1 MFIEKVELT
10 NFRRFYGF
18 HKVSLDFNDEKNVT
32 IFSADNNSGKS
43 TFVNALTWCLYGDEL
58 HDSKDRSE
66 PYINTVILEEAEEA
80 ENNPT
85 AKVSVLIKFYEFDEK
100 GNKKFYEITREL
112 TYEKWGDADWMEQP
126 HDHVIFEDP
135 LGKTVED
142 DHAELKINELIPRDM
157 FRYFFFNG
165 PKMRKYFDYD
175 SDFNLQESI
184 DNISQLDLIGDVSDK
199 LKGVSSKL
207 KTDRTKNKHDDSSEI
222 LQKID
227 KTQSD
232 LMQCKENKKQL
243 KKDQEKALKKKLEYE
258 QKLEDI
264 KAKEV
269 KKLLKDRSKYETD
282 KKTIN
287 ADIKKNKLQYEKL
300 ILELFPICALF
311 DPIYNSYIAIEK
323 SIEKDAIPENIRNQL
338 LEYIK
343 DKGQCICGAD
353 LKEHPECIDEI
364 EQGLKAEDKLNSDFR
379 DEVDEFEKILKKLK
393 KIPKIEEISEE
404 INSKDEHLELI
415 QSKLNKISQDLMN
428 ADEDKVREYEVFY
441 NQFKD
446 DYENYSDE
454 LEDEIVRIDNLT
466 NNLTSLQKKYDQ
478 IEDLDEKSVIIN
490 RKIEFCNKLSGV
502 VLDLEDEVRNHI
514 KEKVNRKTKNQF
526 ISIKGD
532 EYSDVLLDDEYNV
545 TVIEKNGNDR
555 NTDDISDGIENL
567 LALSFIMALH
577 SINGFDLPLII
588 DAPFEKLDNTQ
599 RLNFIDNLHSFTK
612 DRQVVFLFTDSQY
625 TPEVRAN
632 MKNIVL
638 DEYELIK
645 TENKKTIIKPFSR

>member
-10 NFRRFYGF
+10 NFRRFYGS
-18 HKVSLDFNDEKNVT
+18 HKVSFDFNDEKNVT

-66 PYINTVILEEAEEA
+66 PYINTIILKEAEEL

-85 AKVSVLIKFYEFDEK
+85 AKVSVFIKFYEFDEK
-100 GNKKFYEITREL
+100 GKKNYFEVTREL

-126 HDHVIFEDP
+126 HDHVIFENQYEEP
-135 LGKTVED
+135 VED
-142 DHAELKINELIPRDM
+142 EHAELKIKERIPKDM

-165 PKMRKYFDYD
+165 PSMRDYFDYE

-184 DNISQLDLIGDVSDK
+184 DNISQLDLIGDVSKK
-199 LKGVSSKL
+199 LKKVHEKLKQDRKKNEHEDSSKL
-207 KTDRTKNKHDDSSEI
+207 SQQIDNVESE
-222 LQKID
+222 
-227 KTQSD
+227 
-232 LMQCKENKKQL
+232 LMECKENKKQL
-243 KKDQEKALKKKLEYE
+243 KKYQEKALKKKLEYE
-258 QKLEDI
+258 KKLDDI

-269 KKLLKDRSKYETD
+269 KKLIKDRSKYETD
-282 KKTIN
+282 KKTITS
-287 ADIKKNKLQYEKL
+287 DKKKYKSQYEKL

-311 DPIYNSYIAIEK
+311 DPIYNSYVAIEK
-323 SIEKDAIPENIRNQL
+323 SIEKDAIPENIRDQL

-364 EQGLKAEDKLNSDFR
+364 EQGLKAEDQINSKFR
-379 DEVDEFEKILKKLK
+379 DESDEFEKILKKLK
-393 KIPKIEEISEE
+393 KIPEIEEISEQ
-404 INSKDEHLELI
+404 INSKEEHLELI
-415 QSKLNKISQDLMN
+415 ESKLSKISEDLLN
-428 ADEDKVREYEVFY
+428 ANEDKVNEYERFHI
-441 NQFKD
+441 QFEN
-446 DYENYSDE
+446 DYESYSED
-454 LEDEIVRIDNLT
+454 LEDEIVRIENLT
-466 NNLTSLQKKYDQ
+466 TKLASLKKKQ
-478 IEDLDEKSVIIN
+478 EQTEHLDEKADKIK
-490 RKIEFCNKLSGV
+490 RKIEFSNKLMNV
-502 VLDLEDEVRNHI
+502 VLDLEDDVRNHI
-514 KEKVNRKTKNQF
+514 KEKVNKKTKNQF

-545 TVIEKNGNDR
+545 TVIENNGNDV
-555 NTDDISDGIENL
+555 NPDDISDGIENL

-625 TPEVRAN
+625 TSEVRAN

-638 DEYELIK
+638 EEYELIK
-645 TENKKTIIKPFSR
+645 TDNKKTIIKPF

>member
-18 HKVSLDFNDEKNVT
+18 HKVSFDFNDEKNVT

-66 PYINTVILEEAEEA
+66 PYINTIVLKEAEEL

-85 AKVSVLIKFYEFDEK
+85 AKVSVFIKFYEFDEK
-100 GNKKFYEITREL
+100 GKKNYFEVTREL

-126 HDHVIFEDP
+126 HDHVIFENQYEKP
-135 LGKTVED
+135 VED
-142 DHAELKINELIPRDM
+142 EHAELKIKERIPKDM

-165 PKMRKYFDYD
+165 PSMRDYFDYE

-184 DNISQLDLIGDVSDK
+184 DNISQLDLIGDVSKK
-199 LKGVSSKL
+199 LKKVHEKLKQDRKKNEHEDSSKL
-207 KTDRTKNKHDDSSEI
+207 S
-222 LQKID
+222 QQID
-227 KTQSD
+227 NVESD
-232 LMQCKENKKQL
+232 LMECKENKKQL
-243 KKDQEKALKKKLEYE
+243 KKYQEKALKKKLEYE
-258 QKLEDI
+258 QKLKDI
-264 KAKEV
+264 KAKKV

-282 KKTIN
+282 KKTITS
-287 ADIKKNKLQYEKL
+287 DKKKYKSQYEKL

-311 DPIYNSYIAIEK
+311 DPIYNSYVAIEK
-323 SIEKDAIPENIRNQL
+323 SIEKDAIPENIRDQL

-364 EQGLKAEDKLNSDFR
+364 EQGLKAEDQINSNFR
-379 DEVDEFEKILKKLK
+379 NESDEFEKILKKLK
-393 KIPKIEEISEE
+393 KIPKIEEISEQ
-404 INSKDEHLELI
+404 INSKEEHLELI
-415 QSKLNKISQDLMN
+415 ESKLSNISEDLLN
-428 ADEDKVREYEVFY
+428 ADEDKVNEYERFHI
-441 NQFKD
+441 QFKN
-446 DYENYSDE
+446 DYESYSDD
-454 LEDEIVRIDNLT
+454 LEDEIVKIENLNT
-466 NNLTSLQKKYDQ
+466 KLTSLKKKQ
-478 IEDLDEKSVIIN
+478 EQTEHLDEKADKIK
-490 RKIEFCNKLSGV
+490 RKIEFSNKLMDI
-502 VLDLEDEVRNHI
+502 VLDLEDDVRNHI
-514 KEKVNRKTKNQF
+514 KEKVNKKTKNQF
-526 ISIKGD
+526 INIKGD

-545 TVIEKNGNDR
+545 TVIENNGNDV
-555 NTDDISDGIENL
+555 NPDDISDGIENL

-625 TPEVRAN
+625 TSEVRAN

-638 DEYELIK
+638 EEYELIK
-645 TENKKTIIKPFSR
+645 TDNKKTIIKPF